1 MLAAGTGGA
10 VHLHLDILGADV
22 HLNGV
27 VQFRH
32 DFQRGKAGLAAGVG
46 VKGRDTHQTVHT
58 VLALE
63 QTVGVGTLDHHGS
76 TLQTGFVAVL
86 IIQHLHGHTVCLCPL
101 IIHTI
106 QHLGPVLSLGAAG
119 ACVEGKDGVA
129 VVVLAV
135 QHGHQLQFVHS
146 LAHGVD
152 RLLGFG
158 DHGGVVLLVQH
169 FQHGLGVIVQALQ
182 LFKAVQLAAQVA
194 HLVEHLLAQL
204 GVVIEAGAGHGV
216 LQLLHTLAG
225 GLDGE
230 GLFQV
235 LHRCAVFGQ
244 LHFQFFSR
252 DHSQYPLK
260 NKKYR
265 PYFSWV
271 HHALH
276 SGKHK
281 SRPPGV
287 LPAGELASR
296 SDG

>member
-1 MLAAGTGGA
+1 M
-10 VHLHLDILGADV
+10 
-22 HLNGV
+22 
-27 VQFRH
+27 
-32 DFQRGKAGLAAGVG
+32 
-46 VKGRDTHQTVHT
+46 
-58 VLALE
+58 
-63 QTVGVGTLDHHGS
+63 
-76 TLQTGFVAVL
+76 
-86 IIQHLHGHTVCLCPL
+86 
-101 IIHTI
+101 
-106 QHLGPVLSLGAAG
+106 
-119 ACVEGKDGVA
+119 EGQDGVA

-135 QHGHQLQFVHS
+135 QHGHELQLIHR
-146 LAHGVD
+146 LLHGVD
-152 RLLGFG
+152 RLFGFG
-158 DHGGVVLLVQH
+158 DHFRVVLLVQH

-194 HLVEHLLAQL
+194 HLVEHLFAQL
-204 GVVIEAGAGHGV
+204 SVIIEAGAGHGV

-225 GLDGE
+225 GLDGK

-235 LHRCAVFGQ
+235 LHRCAVLGQ

-271 HHALH
+271 HRALH

-287 LPAGELASR
+287 LPAGELTSR